1 MGPPMTHRPPSHDL
15 RRGALFMLTSAAL
28 FAAMGAGVKLAAREL
43 PNAMVVFFR
52 NAVGLAVLL
61 PLLLRKGL
69 QGLHTRDVPGH
80 IVRGLSGLASMY
92 CFFYAIAHLRL
103 ADAVL
108 LNQSVPLFIPLVGSL
123 WLGERFPARLWGV
136 IGLGFA
142 GLLLILKPGTG
153 LFTPVSLVGVASAVL
168 AAVAQVGIRRLTRT
182 EPVTRIV
189 FYFGLIGSAVSAVP
203 AALAWRDP
211 SPALW
216 GVLLTMGAL
225 ATLGQLALT
234 RAYGHAPA
242 ARVGPFIY
250 VGPVFAGLLDWWIW
264 KTLPD
269 ALFVAGAVMVV
280 AAATLM
286 LRSAPMAEEAEE
298 LL

>member
-1 MGPPMTHRPPSHDL
+1 
-15 RRGALFMLTSAAL
+15 MLTSAAL

-52 NAVGLAVLL
+52 NGVGLAVLL
-61 PLLLRKGL
+61 PLLLRKGIR
-69 QGLHTRDVPGH
+69 GLHTRDVPGH

-136 IGLGFA
+136 IGLGLA
-142 GLLLILKPGTG
+142 GILLILKPGTG

-168 AAVAQVGIRRLTRT
+168 AAVAQVGIRKLTRT

-189 FYFGLIGSAVSAVP
+189 FYFGLIGSVVSAGGTLRP
-203 AALAWRDP
+203 R
-211 SPALW
+211 S
-216 GVLLTMGAL
+216 GACC
-225 ATLGQLALT
+225 
-234 RAYGHAPA
+234 
-242 ARVGPFIY
+242 
-250 VGPVFAGLLDWWIW
+250 
-264 KTLPD
+264 
-269 ALFVAGAVMVV
+269 
-280 AAATLM
+280 
-286 LRSAPMAEEAEE
+286 
-298 LL
+298 